1 MAHLSSLT
9 RLLVLVLLFPNRSGI
24 IPDSTVSTTWTE
36 LNASLPNV
44 VKWPIGGYC
53 DITQKI
59 WIFGGCSAGCYKS
72 VLSFD
77 PNMPSAVVQHSDAL
91 NEFPWYQRGG
101 ISDGRFY
108 FNSPS
113 SPFISLFFTT
123 NISFVYQFAQHI
135 KGYTDFEILPWTI
148 NTDTVLFVLGAPGT
162 NETYILNTSSS
173 NWHQAA
179 DYSVSILLNTGYP
192 ARAIIVNTH
201 LYRVGFY
208 EMQHLDI
215 TGSIQDIVSRKWQKS
230 PINDLDDRTNS
241 LNSFYNTYS
250 RNYELWA
257 WGGYGPSYQMEG
269 IRIVNT
275 KTFEVT
281 HVATAYDPWIGE
293 ADALTAYVPYKD
305 AWYVI
310 GGHWG
315 YDRDSIYYVAY
326 SAPCEPTQ
334 APLFCLTSTPTGI
347 PTNGPTSNPIPT
359 SGPTSNPTSAPTGI
373 PTNGPTSN
381 QPTNGP
387 TSDPSTNPS
396 FVPTDGITITT
407 AASRTSISKAGD
419 DGTADPYLSIVL
431 SALLSAV
438 ITGCIIYL
446 IQKWCNRKT
455 NDKAD
460 NSDPP
465 PRTNVDQIVVNLKI
479 NEPKDAEPAKDE
491 VAVDDNEDES
501 RSVDNVHAGNGP
513 RIAAPNDVAADHR
526 IEPEPGSVP
535 QENVMDD
542 LHIQP
547 SGNGKNE
554 NNDVEGEGEGEGA
567 CDQNDESQSYNDLYL
582 EQKTEKDYD
591 DDNRFDEAVRNA
603 FVSK

>member
-9 RLLVLVLLFPNRSGI
+9 QLFMLVLLFPSKSGI
-24 IPDSTVSTTWTE
+24 ILDSTVSTTWTE
-36 LNASLPNV
+36 LNASLPIIMPNEV
-44 VKWPIGGYC
+44 AWPAPIGGYC

-59 WIFGGCSAGCYKS
+59 WIFGGQSYEPGRN

-123 NISFVYQFAQHI
+123 NISFVYQFAPHI
-135 KGYTDFEILPWTI
+135 KGYTDFEILPWMI
-148 NTDTVLFVLGAPGT
+148 NTDTVLFALGAAGT
-162 NETYILNTSSS
+162 NETYILNASSS

-179 DYSVSILLNTGYP
+179 DYSVLNT

-201 LYRVGFY
+201 LYRAAFY
-208 EMQHLDI
+208 EIQYLDI

-315 YDRDSIYYVAY
+315 SERDSIYYVTY
-326 SAPCEPTQ
+326 SAPWEPTS
-334 APLFCLTSTPTGI
+334 APSTPTGI
-347 PTNGPTSNPIPT
+347 PTNGPTSNP
-359 SGPTSNPTSAPTGI
+359 TSATYAPTRI
-373 PTNGPTSN
+373 PTNL
-381 QPTNGP
+381 QQ
-387 TSDPSTNPS
+387 
-396 FVPTDGITITT
+396 T
-407 AASRTSISKAGD
+407 AQHQTQHLQHMLQLEFQQTQHLLQLKFQQ
-419 DGTADPYLSIVL
+419 TAQHQTQH
-431 SALLSAV
+431 LL
-438 ITGCIIYL
+438 
-446 IQKWCNRKT
+446 
-455 NDKAD
+455 
-460 NSDPP
+460 
-465 PRTNVDQIVVNLKI
+465 
-479 NEPKDAEPAKDE
+479 
-491 VAVDDNEDES
+491 
-501 RSVDNVHAGNGP
+501 H
-513 RIAAPNDVAADHR
+513 
-526 IEPEPGSVP
+526 
-535 QENVMDD
+535 
-542 LHIQP
+542 
-547 SGNGKNE
+547 
-554 NNDVEGEGEGEGA
+554 
-567 CDQNDESQSYNDLYL
+567 L
-582 EQKTEKDYD
+582 EFQQTQ
-591 DDNRFDEAVRNA
+591 
-603 FVSK
+603 

>member
-53 DITQKI
+53 DITQTI
-59 WIFGGCSAGCYKS
+59 WIFGGSSYPKS

-77 PNMPSAVVQHSDAL
+77 PNMSSAVVQHNDAL
-91 NEFPWYQRGG
+91 NQFPIINRGG

-113 SPFISLFFTT
+113 SPYISLFFTT
-123 NISFVYQFAQHI
+123 NVSFVYQFAQHI

-148 NTDTVLFVLGAPGT
+148 HTDTSTVLFVLGAAGT

-179 DYSVSILLNTGYP
+179 DYSASR
-192 ARAIIVNTH
+192 AHAIIVNTH
-201 LYRVGFY
+201 LYRAAFY
-208 EMQHLDI
+208 EIQYLDI

-241 LNSFYNTYS
+241 LNAFYNKYS
-250 RNYELWA
+250 HNYELWA

-315 YDRDSIYYVAY
+315 SERDSIYYVTY
-326 SAPCEPTQ
+326 SAPWEPTS
-334 APLFCLTSTPTGI
+334 APSTPTGI
-347 PTNGPTSNPIPT
+347 PTNGPTSNLQQTAQHQTQHLQHLLQLEFQQTQHLLQLKFQQTAQHQTQHLQHLLQLEFNIC
-359 SGPTSNPTSAPTGI
+359 
-373 PTNGPTSN
+373 
-381 QPTNGP
+381 
-387 TSDPSTNPS
+387 SD
-396 FVPTDGITITT
+396 TITNN
-407 AASRTSISKAGD
+407 A
-419 DGTADPYLSIVL
+419 
-431 SALLSAV
+431 
-438 ITGCIIYL
+438 
-446 IQKWCNRKT
+446 T
-455 NDKAD
+455 NSS
-460 NSDPP
+460 N
-465 PRTNVDQIVVNLKI
+465 
-479 NEPKDAEPAKDE
+479 
-491 VAVDDNEDES
+491 
-501 RSVDNVHAGNGP
+501 
-513 RIAAPNDVAADHR
+513 
-526 IEPEPGSVP
+526 IEYI
-535 QENVMDD
+535 
-542 LHIQP
+542 L
-547 SGNGKNE
+547 
-554 NNDVEGEGEGEGA
+554 
-567 CDQNDESQSYNDLYL
+567 
-582 EQKTEKDYD
+582 
-591 DDNRFDEAVRNA
+591 
-603 FVSK
+603 